1 MGFFRTMA
9 LMVVGYIALKTL
21 KRAMKNVEAQQAKA
35 KVQEPQANA
44 PMKRLKLDPVTG
56 DYVPEA

>member
-21 KRAMKNVEAQQAKA
+21 KRAVKNVEEQQAKA
-35 KVQEPQANA
+35 KVREPQGAP

-56 DYVPEA
+56 AYVPEA

>member
-1 MGFFRTMA
+1 M
-9 LMVVGYIALKTL
+9 MVVGYIALKTL

-35 KVQEPQANA
+35 KVQEPRGEV

-56 DYVPEA
+56 AYVPEA

>member
-1 MGFFRTMA
+1 MGFFKTVAMV
-9 LMVVGYIALKTL
+9 VVGYIALKTL

-35 KVQEPQANA
+35 KVQEPKDMG

-56 DYVPEA
+56 AYVPEA

>member
-1 MGFFRTMA
+1 MGFFRTVAM
-9 LMVVGYIALKTL
+9 MVVGYIALKTL

-35 KVQEPQANA
+35 KVQEPRGEV

-56 DYVPEA
+56 AYVPEA

>member
-1 MGFFRTMA
+1 MGFFRTVTM
-9 LMVVGYIALKTL
+9 MVLGYVALKTI

-35 KVQEPQANA
+35 KVQEPKDMG

-56 DYVPEA
+56 AYVPEA